1 MFATSSQHNL
11 TNMVGLNKFIEFLSL
26 LIDFYATEK
35 NITRCCQLCP
45 RYEGQLTWM
54 AEPIPPSGQ
63 SSSYSLT
70 TVLCQDLPRST
81 QIYPDVN
88 LPRSTDRRA
97 ETDMDGLNDADVGS
111 RTILMPFEG
120 KGVLYTWGPVQ
131 PSSGPPTRTTSG

>member
-11 TNMVGLNKFIEFLSL
+11 TNMVGLNKFIEFLSF
-26 LIDFYATEK
+26 LIDFYVTEK

-70 TVLCQDLPRST
+70 TVSS
-81 QIYPDVN
+81 
-88 LPRSTDRRA
+88 PRSTDRRA

-120 KGVLYTWGPVQ
+120 KVLYAWGPVQ
-131 PSSGPPTRTTSG
+131 PSSGPPTQTTSG